1 MLSLESKGCRSCN
14 AGNPGGSC
22 SPDIE
27 KSHECVMLME
37 VSCRMNGVNNKAEEV
52 AAKGCSTCP
61 DLRTIC
67 ATTCNYCDIAPGIK
81 DGKIYFQCLV
91 IFFES
96 FKVADNCFCFFNPW
110 INSWQLRV
118 HTI

>member
-27 KSHECVMLME
+27 KSHECVTLLQ
-37 VSCRMNGVNNKAEEV
+37 VSCMNGVANIAKEV

-61 DLRTIC
+61 DLRKIC
-67 ATTCNYCDIAPGIK
+67 ATTCNYCDIAPGII
-81 DGKIYFQCLV
+81 GGNIYFEFFLKISCLC
-91 IFFES
+91 ILLNF
-96 FKVADNCFCFFNPW
+96 
-110 INSWQLRV
+110 
-118 HTI
+118 